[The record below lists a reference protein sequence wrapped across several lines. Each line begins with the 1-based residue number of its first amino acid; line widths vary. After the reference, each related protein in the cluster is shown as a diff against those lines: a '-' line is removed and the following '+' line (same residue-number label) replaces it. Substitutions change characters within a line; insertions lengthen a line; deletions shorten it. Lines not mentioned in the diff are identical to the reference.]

1 MTVPRTT
8 TIHTCYKSDVLIC
21 VTTLLMSNFTQT
33 VVRHKRQ
40 SVSDAHLTEDV
51 ILKIK
56 KQCCSFF
63 PIQTETKWLLQCC
76 AHIITSKMTLPVQN
90 IVVLWL
96 PETEVPESIFI
107 PPHNEVVGGGLLVSL
122 RPSIRPSVPHP
133 VSALQHLQFCLD
145 PFHIYTYQATSE
157 GVSCVKF
164 LAKF

>member
-51 ILKIK
+51 ILRIQ

-76 AHIITSKMTLPVQN
+76 AHIITSKLTLPVQN
-90 IVVLWL
+90 IVVFWL

-107 PPHNEVVGGGLLVSL
+107 PPHNEVVGGVYWFHSVH
-122 RPSIRPSVPHP
+122 PSVRLSHILCLLC
-133 VSALQHLQFCLD
+133 STYNFGWIHFIFIHIKQLQKV
-145 PFHIYTYQATSE
+145 YR
-157 GVSCVKF
+157 V
-164 LAKF
+164 